1 MALECTLHT
10 ELELPVPFTVADGA
24 GIEKG
29 SVMEISD
36 PNTVAVTNGD
46 DDKIIGIAA
55 EEKIASDGK
64 TKLGVYMRGI
74 FRGYAGAAGVTV
86 GRAII
91 SDTATGAANE
101 LVVADANSEG
111 IIGTALETAT
121 DGQTFLFLLNP
132 INPRLA

>member
-64 TKLGVYMRGI
+64 TKLGVYIRGI

-101 LVVADANSEG
+101 LVIADANSEG

-121 DGQTFLFLLNP
+121 DGQTFLFYLNP
-132 INPRLA
+132 INPVLA

>member
-36 PNTVAVTNGD
+36 PMTVSVSNGD
-46 DDKIIGIAA
+46 SDKIIGIAA

-64 TKLGVYMRGI
+64 TKLGVYIRGI
-74 FRGYAGAAGVTV
+74 FRGYAGADGVTV
-86 GRAII
+86 GRAIR
-91 SDTATGAANE
+91 SDAGAAANE
-101 LVVADANSEG
+101 FSVASANEEG
-111 IIGTALETAT
+111 IVGTALETAT

-132 INPRLA
+132 INPVLA

>member
-1 MALECTLHT
+1 MALEATLHQ
-10 ELELPVPFTVADGA
+10 ELELPIPFTCADGA

-29 SVMEISD
+29 SIMEISD

-46 DDKIIGIAA
+46 NDKIIGIAA
-55 EEKIASDGK
+55 EEKINGDGK
-64 TKLGVYMRGI
+64 TKLGVYIRGI

-132 INPRLA
+132 INPVLA

>member
-1 MALECTLHT
+1 MALECSLHT

-101 LVVADANSEG
+101 LVIADANSEG

>member
-46 DDKIIGIAA
+46 NDKIIGVAA

-74 FRGYAGAAGVTV
+74 FRGYAGLAGVTV

-132 INPRLA
+132 INPVLA